1 MSQEQ
6 NIISV
11 TDTMSKFVALVG
23 KQLPDDVEAK
33 LKDLAE
39 KETAPL
45 AKLYTKQCLK
55 IRSWQWNLIVQAV
68 KTQVFYSSL

>member
-11 TDTMSKFVALVG
+11 TDTIEQICCFG
-23 KQLPDDVEAK
+23 RKQLPDDVEAK

-45 AKLYTKQCLK
+45 AKTIYETMFKN
-55 IRSWQWNLIVQAV
+55 QWLASG
-68 KTQVFYSSL
+68 T